1 MRDSSSIIQGSIGI
15 AGECIKWLRD
25 NLGLIPDSES
35 SGECLSSIN
44 PTIVLSC
51 SSLESIADSVQDT
64 GGVYFVPAFSGL
76 FAPHW
81 RSDARGK
88 HSEGSMRDNQRKTPS
103 ELLGLITGMTHY
115 TTKGHIVRAALES
128 VAYQTREVNIEQDCS
143 YDSNR

>member
-1 MRDSSSIIQGSIGI
+1 MQDACSLVQGSIGI

-35 SGECLSSIN
+35 SGERLVSIKS
-44 PTIVLSC
+44 TVIATRSR
-51 SSLESIADSVQDT
+51 LESIADSVQDT

-88 HSEGSMRDNQRKTPS
+88 HWEGSMRDNHPGEKTSS
-103 ELLGLITGMTHY
+103 EI
-115 TTKGHIVRAALES
+115 
-128 VAYQTREVNIEQDCS
+128 C
-143 YDSNR
+143 